1 MKKMVISSQM
11 ETCSTAADYLRR
23 AKDLVD
29 QIHELALSEGSD
41 EIEVI
46 ANDVNWYLDEC
57 LWYLKQ

>member
-1 MKKMVISSQM
+1 MKKLIISSQ
-11 ETCSTAADYLRR
+11 TGTRSTATDYLRK

-29 QIHELALSEGSD
+29 KIHELALSEGSD